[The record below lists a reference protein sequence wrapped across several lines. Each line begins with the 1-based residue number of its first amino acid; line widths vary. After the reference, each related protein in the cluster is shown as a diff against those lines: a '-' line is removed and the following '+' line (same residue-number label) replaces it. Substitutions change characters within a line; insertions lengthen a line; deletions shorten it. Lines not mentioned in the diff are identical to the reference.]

1 MKKILASE
9 NIPIGI
15 SAIINDSIT
24 TRNQKIAEL
33 LPIIAE
39 MRELNPAIFN
49 SIDSTIKGTY
59 GSEYLISQGDY
70 QPIIEFYQFL
80 NQKFP
85 DLAEVLLSLG
95 DIYLLD
101 KQYSNSFDAFNKA
114 FYKHPLL
121 LFEAPGELGDYI
133 EKYGSDSQKIY
144 YRISLV
150 RALFLDENFDDA
162 KEEYQDI
169 IQFYGENNEVMKE
182 YLQEPKMKAEISR
195 LLN

>member
-1 MKKILASE
+1 MEKTLKSE
-9 NIPIGI
+9 NIPIAI
-15 SAIINDSIT
+15 SAIINDSST
-24 TRNQKIAEL
+24 TRNQKIADL
-33 LPIIAE
+33 LPIIAQVE
-39 MRELNPAIFN
+39 ELDAATFK
-49 SIDSTIKGTY
+49 SIDSRIKGTY

-85 DLAEVLLSLG
+85 DLADVLLSLG
-95 DIYLLD
+95 DIYLLA

-144 YRISLV
+144 YRISLL
-150 RALFLDENFDDA
+150 RALFLDESFDEA

-169 IQFYGENNEVMKE
+169 IKSYGENNEVIKE
-182 YLQEPKMKAEISR
+182 YLQEPKMQAEIS
-195 LLN
+195 LLLD